1 MGFLDKMQA
10 FTATALDKVRKN
22 DENVSKP
29 ESDDD
34 PDAGLTMSNVPTIAH
49 ASANSIGENLANT
62 GNFSPNQTAN
72 SEKQEIHDGH
82 IFVDGVDLGE
92 VDISTMRASGRNDV
106 LNLLNI
112 PANYPIDDSVLLPGD
127 LTNIKFSEEDA
138 GFSKEEVAN
147 FYDAVVESIDYYV
160 KLLNK
165 RNEDVAR
172 LADNAISLQETI
184 HNKEIEAEIQQNSG
198 LSVITGSNNI
208 ADMNAQMKIRQLQ
221 AENAELRKRSNE
233 QGSASDYQELQRR
246 YDDLQNAFSSS
257 QYDIR
262 QLQEQLAQYR
272 SSEHAQDNSLDGNDF
287 INQQIMASAQSS
299 QQAQIR
305 QMQAQ
310 NQPMPTQQTNMQG
323 TQQTQ
328 QIQQTQPRQMVQPQ
342 AQAQNARNN
351 GRPASLK
358 RRSLPRK
365 TA

>member
-10 FTATALDKVRKN
+10 FTATALDKVRKT
-22 DENVSKP
+22 DENSSKP
-29 ESDDD
+29 EPDDTPDSD
-34 PDAGLTMSNVPTIAH
+34 LTMPNVPTVAH
-49 ASANSIGENLANT
+49 ASANSIGENLTST
-62 GNFSPNQTAN
+62 GSFTPNQTAS

-92 VDISTMRASGRNDV
+92 VDMSTMRASGRNDV

-262 QLQEQLAQYR
+262 QLQEQLSQYR
-272 SSEHAQDNSLDGNDF
+272 SSEHAQDSSLDGNDF
-287 INQQIMASAQSS
+287 INQQIMASAQSP

-305 QMQAQ
+305 QMQTQ
-310 NQPMPTQQTNMQG
+310 NQPMPAQQANMQG
-323 TQQTQ
+323 NTQIQQIQPQQMVQQTGQPQQQTQ
-328 QIQQTQPRQMVQPQ
+328 
-342 AQAQNARNN
+342 NAHNN
-351 GRPASLK
+351 RSTNLK

-365 TA
+365 NA